1 MSAWEGGVG
10 VTERRRPTK
19 RSSQGSRGP
28 QRRSSSP
35 QGGRH
40 ANADARQRY
49 DAPVRSL
56 HGTPR
61 KASHTSETRDT
72 RRTRQGERGTRRSQ
86 RGTSPQELRGTR
98 REPGSRHEYRD
109 YEREISR
116 RPNRPPAR
124 TARQRQRELEGVPMR
139 REEYGQTG
147 IAPRSRESRR
157 KRDERLR
164 QIRSLAGTRPSFPF
178 KPLIAIVAAL
188 LVAAVVF
195 LVVANVS
202 KLVSA
207 PQQTQKATTTTTV
220 KSKGGLSTAIANAK
234 NLFTTTYDWDNLSA
248 KGSRITYKADG
259 KTVSRT
265 GIDVSE
271 HNGKINWTKVAAD
284 GIDFAYIRI
293 GYRGSVHGNIKADKR
308 FAQNFAGAK
317 KAGLDIGVYFF
328 SQATTTKEAKAE
340 ARYVV
345 RKLGGYATKY
355 PIVFDMEPSQSG
367 NDRVAELSN
376 AQLTAVAQA
385 FCKEVESLGYHAC
398 VYGSRADLAHY
409 DLSSLTDY
417 GFWYAEYA
425 NQPTMALRFGI
436 WQYSDSATVDGIDG
450 NVDLDLDL
458 TTALKKVEAKE
469 KSKSSDEKD
478 DSSSSGS
485 SS

>member
-1 MSAWEGGVG
+1 M
-10 VTERRRPTK
+10 TERRRPTK
-19 RSSQGSRGP
+19 RSSRGSQGRSP
-28 QRRSSSP
+28 QRRSSTSR
-35 QGGRH
+35 GTSRSDG
-40 ANADARQRY
+40 DATTR
-49 DAPVRSL
+49 VSGTRSSR
-56 HGTPR
+56 GTSR
-61 KASHTSETRDT
+61 KSS
-72 RRTRQGERGTRRSQ
+72 RGTRRTQ
-86 RGTSPQELRGTR
+86 RDADSQELRGTR
-98 REPGSRHEYRD
+98 RESGSRHEYRD

-116 RPNRPPAR
+116 HPKRPPAR
-124 TARQRQRELEGVPMR
+124 TVRQRQREPEGIPMY
-139 REEYGQTG
+139 REEYGQAG

-157 KRDERLR
+157 RREERLR
-164 QIRSLAGTRPSFPF
+164 RVRGFVGTRPQFPF
-178 KPLIAIVAAL
+178 RPLIAIVAAL

-195 LVVANVS
+195 LVVTNVV
-202 KLVSA
+202 KLVST
-207 PQQTQKATTTTTV
+207 PQQTQETTATVV
-220 KSKGGLSTAIANAK
+220 KSKGGLSTAIADSSK
-234 NLFTTTYDWDNLSA
+234 LFTTTYDWDNLST
-248 KGSRITYKADG
+248 KSGRITYKASG

-271 HNGKINWTKVAAD
+271 HNGAINWTKVAAD

-345 RKLGGYATKY
+345 KKLGGYATKY

-409 DLSSLTDY
+409 DLASLADY

-425 NQPTMALRFGI
+425 DQPTMALRFAL
-436 WQYSDSATVDGIDG
+436 WQYSSTATVDGIDG

-458 TTALKKVEAKE
+458 TTALKKVQAKE
-469 KSKSSDEKD
+469 KSKSSGEKD
-478 DSSSSGS
+478 DSSSSS
-485 SS
+485 SSS